1 MPKERKRID
10 WNAIRAEYIAGGISQ
25 RKLAEKHGISQGYL
39 MQRANAENWT
49 EARAD
54 ALSKTIEKTKQ
65 KTAEAVSNSA
75 ITAQRIRDKLL
86 KKLEKE
92 IDSLPDGIGSNFHN
106 GVTTLEYG
114 KDGKS
119 RKPTKTKDSYRDY
132 RLKDLTA
139 AWKDLTEGLPLDD
152 SDKGTVTVI
161 IDV

>member
-1 MPKERKRID
+1 
-10 WNAIRAEYIAGGISQ
+10 
-25 RKLAEKHGISQGYL
+25 